1 MSRFLRAGL
10 LRDRIDDIVDASSQL
25 VKEINLGDQ
34 KLRRLAADI
43 RDMALDLRDFID
55 RWDCEPLIYTG
66 RGSTDEIIS
75 LLDGLLSKAE
85 GMMRDLHSKGGQQ
98 S

>member
-34 KLRRLAADI
+34 KIRRLAADI

>member
-1 MSRFLRAGL
+1 VSRFLRAGL

>member
-1 MSRFLRAGL
+1 
-10 LRDRIDDIVDASSQL
+10 VDASSQL